1 MQGDAPPVSSR
12 CVIQPFRGTTE
23 GCDRTAGNIHKESPA
38 GPVHGRQFCG
48 QHPVKSLPQPTH
60 PYPQGI
66 PGYSQE
72 GQMLN
77 GLVLR
82 LQASHR
88 MQRERGTAELHDN
101 AGRCR

>member
-23 GCDRTAGNIHKESPA
+23 GCGRTAGNIHKESPA